1 MPRKKKEE
9 KETAKTEEAEEEIE
23 EAEIEEPVEEEAE
36 KKKRKSKEKS
46 EEKTEDI
53 KVKKEEDNLLVP
65 LENYIKAA
73 VHFGTKAITPGMR
86 RYVYKRRA
94 DGIAVLNT
102 KKIDEKIAA
111 AASFLSH
118 YNPED
123 IMICCKREAGY
134 KALEAFG
141 NVIGA
146 RIFKRYPAGLI
157 TNAKLENFY
166 EPKIVIVADPWL
178 DRNALLDAVT
188 IRTPVIALCDA
199 NNPTEYV
206 DFIVPCNNKTSKSIG
221 LVLYLLAK
229 LYLEKRKDKK
239 KLDSEDFYHF
249 EEEQQYQQQMPVQ
262 SY

>member
-1 MPRKKKEE
+1 MPRKKKTEE
-9 KETAKTEEAEEEIE
+9 EVKESETEVSDEEETVETEEDLEAEEEE
-23 EAEIEEPVEEEAE
+23 KPKKGRKKKTEEE
-36 KKKRKSKEKS
+36 S
-46 EEKTEDI
+46 EIKTE
-53 KVKKEEDNLLVP
+53 EENLLVP
-65 LENYIKAA
+65 LDNYIRAA

-86 RYVYKRRA
+86 QYVYKKRA

-102 KKIDEKIAA
+102 KKIDEKISA

-134 KALEAFG
+134 QALEAFG
-141 NVIGA
+141 SAIGA
-146 RIFKRYPAGLI
+146 HIFKRYPAGLI
-157 TNAKLENFY
+157 TNPKLENFF
-166 EPKIVIVADPWL
+166 EPKVVIVADPWL

-188 IRTPVIALCDA
+188 VRVPVIALCDT

-206 DFIVPCNNKTSKSIG
+206 DFIIPCNNKTSKSLG

-229 LYLEKRKDKK
+229 LYLEKRKEKK
-239 KLDSEDFYHF
+239 KIKQTDFYTL
-249 EEEQQYQQQMPVQ
+249 EEEQLPAQ